1 MSAHAVEA
9 SELREG
15 PGLIEFVGPRSA
27 KLGLMSKDI
36 DKALEKVF
44 GRPVRAKITINEDA
58 APAAPPP
65 AREQGPAGSDE
76 AMRRA
81 LAHPDVQRFQEL
93 FPGSQVREVR
103 DLKE

>member
-9 SELREG
+9 SEIRAG
-15 PGLIEFVGPRSA
+15 QGAVEFIGPRSA
-27 KLGLMSKDI
+27 KLGLMSKDL
-36 DKALEKVF
+36 DKALKKVF
-44 GRPVRAKITINEDA
+44 GRPMRAKITITEEA
-58 APAAPPP
+58 APAAPPT
-65 AREQGPAGSDE
+65 AREPGPAGGDE

-81 LAHPDVQRFQEL
+81 LTHPDVQRFQEL